1 MYTNL
6 YTGYRQSV
14 DNMAS
19 KVISTRLDES
29 KVDEL
34 DLKASELGIT
44 RNELISK
51 VLLEFLG
58 VDKTVDNLYT
68 SVDKTVDSDILK
80 LVDSAVDSD
89 ILKLVDSAV
98 DNRIQFLIER
108 IDSLENAIAKQNTTE
123 SSLLFHSEIV
133 APVRS
138 DEIELEAIAAN
149 ITYALNLDCSINL
162 ESIKGIEIQDL
173 KLLESWQLKELGLK
187 REYDEVQGKLKFFPI
202 HSDKAL
208 KCLEPD
214 ALVSEKA
221 TSPAKKS
228 ITYQI
233 AKDGSIVLRSLRG
246 TDSRTL
252 KRMNTQELK
261 EIGLFKTLI
270 GANEKF
276 FPI

>member
-6 YTGYRQSV
+6 YTGYRQGV

-80 LVDSAVDSD
+80 LVDSAVD
-89 ILKLVDSAV
+89 
-98 DNRIQFLIER
+98 NRIQFLIER

-133 APVRS
+133 TPVS
-138 DEIELEAIAAN
+138 SETPGTIAAAN

-252 KRMNTQELK
+252 KRMNTQDLK

>member
-1 MYTNL
+1 MT
-6 YTGYRQSV
+6 
-14 DNMAS
+14 S
-19 KVISTRLDES
+19 KLATFRI
-29 KVDEL
+29 
-34 DLKASELGIT
+34 
-44 RNELISK
+44 
-51 VLLEFLG
+51 
-58 VDKTVDNLYT
+58 
-68 SVDKTVDSDILK
+68 DSDIWDK
-80 LVDSAVDSD
+80 FQAKAKANGTNASALLQNFLSD
-89 ILKLVDSAV
+89 YLYDCIDKKSIQSEVSIDTCIDKQSIQSEV
-98 DNRIQFLIER
+98 GIDNCIDER
-108 IDSLENAIAKQNTTE
+108 IAVLLDERIAIVEQKLQATLQDAIAKQNTTE

-133 APVRS
+133 TPVS
-138 DEIELEAIAAN
+138 SETPGTIAAAN

-252 KRMNTQELK
+252 KRMNTQDLK

>member
-1 MYTNL
+1 MT
-6 YTGYRQSV
+6 
-14 DNMAS
+14 S
-19 KVISTRLDES
+19 KLATFRI
-29 KVDEL
+29 
-34 DLKASELGIT
+34 
-44 RNELISK
+44 
-51 VLLEFLG
+51 
-58 VDKTVDNLYT
+58 
-68 SVDKTVDSDILK
+68 DSDIWDK
-80 LVDSAVDSD
+80 FQAKAKANGTNASALLQNFLSD
-89 ILKLVDSAV
+89 YLYDCIDKKSIQSEVSIDTCIDKQSIQSEV
-98 DNRIQFLIER
+98 GIDNCIDER
-108 IDSLENAIAKQNTTE
+108 IVVLLDERMAIIEQKLQATLQDAIAKQNMTE

-233 AKDGSIVLRSLRG
+233 SKDGSIVLRSLRG

>member
-1 MYTNL
+1 
-6 YTGYRQSV
+6 
-14 DNMAS
+14 MAS

-80 LVDSAVDSD
+80 LVDSAVD
-89 ILKLVDSAV
+89 
-98 DNRIQFLIER
+98 NRIQFLIER

-123 SSLLFHSEIV
+123 SNLLFHSEIV

-138 DEIELEAIAAN
+138 DEI
-149 ITYALNLDCSINL
+149 
-162 ESIKGIEIQDL
+162 
-173 KLLESWQLKELGLK
+173 
-187 REYDEVQGKLKFFPI
+187 
-202 HSDKAL
+202 
-208 KCLEPD
+208 EPD

>member
-6 YTGYRQSV
+6 YTGYRQGV

-68 SVDKTVDSDILK
+68 SVDKT
-80 LVDSAVDSD
+80 VDSD